1 MIHKIIPILVVS
13 AAMLPAAAQAE
24 LPGGVRAMIDA
35 AVATGD
41 ADQVA
46 LVLDL
51 AAKTHPDDAAEIA
64 AYKASFASA
73 EQARQAQAERAK
85 QDAIRSAGFF
95 DNWSGQGEIG
105 AFRSTGNSSNIG
117 GTAGLDLERKGI
129 KWRHK
134 LTALADYQKSNGTTT
149 REQFLA
155 AYEPN
160 YQINDRLFAYGLGQY
175 ERDRFQGFSTR
186 ISASA
191 GLGYRVIENDST
203 QLSVKAGPAYR
214 RTSFVGGGSENR
226 LAGLAALDFD
236 WQLAQRVKFTQDA
249 SAYFQSGNSS
259 YVSITGIEAGLGGAL
274 SARVSYAVEHD
285 TNPPAGAVSTDTL
298 TRFTLIYGF

>member
-1 MIHKIIPILVVS
+1 MLLAS
-13 AAMLPAAAQAE
+13 AAMLPGAAKAE
-24 LPGGVRAMIDA
+24 LPGGVRAMIETAIASGDA
-35 AVATGD
+35 EQVAT
-41 ADQVA
+41 
-46 LVLDL
+46 VLDL

-64 AYKASFASA
+64 AYQSSFAEA
-73 EQARQAQAERAK
+73 EQARQAQAELDK
-85 QDAIRSAGFF
+85 QEEMRSAGIF

-105 AFRSTGNSSNIG
+105 AFRSTGNSNNVG
-117 GTAGLDLERKGI
+117 GTAGVNLERRGI

-134 LTALADYQKSNGTTT
+134 LTALADYQKSDGTTT
-149 REQFLA
+149 REQFLG
-155 AYEPN
+155 AYEAN

-175 ERDRFQGFSTR
+175 ERDRFQGFSSR
-186 ISASA
+186 ISTSA

-236 WQLAQRVKFTQDA
+236 WQVAQRVKFTQDA
-249 SAYFQSGNSS
+249 SAYIQSGNSS
-259 YVSITGIEAGLGGAL
+259 YVSITGVEAGLGGAL
-274 SARVSYAVEHD
+274 SARLSYAIEHD
-285 TNPPAGAVSTDTL
+285 TSPPPGAVSTDTL